1 MKNLG
6 FISEQEI
13 DELLSGDAVNGGSD
27 FITIA
32 GLTLAIIGAAYATTH
47 AAACPTSACTSKC

>member
-1 MKNLG
+1 MNNLG

-27 FITIA
+27 LVTTI
-32 GLTLAIIGAAYATTH
+32 GLTLAIIGAVYATTH